1 MVSRWR
7 AIISGDCAAGVEFHP
22 PQTIRE
28 SEEYQVDLSDVS
40 VLELVVPNKG
50 NNILA

>member
-1 MVSRWR
+1 M
-7 AIISGDCAAGVEFHP
+7 EFQP

-40 VLELVVPNKG
+40 VLKLVIVPNKSRG
-50 NNILA
+50 AARASLKSLRLS